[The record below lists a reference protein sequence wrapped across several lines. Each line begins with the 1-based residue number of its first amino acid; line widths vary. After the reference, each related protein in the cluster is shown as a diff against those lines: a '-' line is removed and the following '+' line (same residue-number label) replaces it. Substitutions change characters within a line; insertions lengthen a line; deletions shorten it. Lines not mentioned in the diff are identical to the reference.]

1 MHLAAQNGH
10 LNISKLLVEG
20 GSNMDYQDLIG
31 KDFKA
36 WFPKINLIFEFVIL
50 LGNTPLHTAVHT
62 THTEIAKF
70 LVASGAN
77 ENKKNLTGLTPFQ
90 LVG

>member
-1 MHLAAQNGH
+1 MN
-10 LNISKLLVEG
+10 NNKNYRI
-20 GSNMDYQDLIG
+20 
-31 KDFKA
+31 
-36 WFPKINLIFEFVIL
+36 IL